1 MFGNM
6 KNCWLWLLLSFTC
19 VLCAKEPMGKTLL
32 ETGYIEVRND
42 HFVCTFFP
50 RHMFPVWFKTPDGVP
65 FPEIVRFLDRA
76 VIGKTAYWLYTDLWA
91 EQTVLNN
98 TAQEFS
104 IRCSG
109 VYCHI
114 EGDKVAPGGLRA
126 VYTYTIRRD
135 SPTIKVVADIRR
147 EGGEEMNLVFLQ
159 PAWSMKTDFSVWR
172 NEKLVKLSPEH
183 AFREARSAAFGR
195 AGMTVMVEFN
205 NRDPVVM
212 ARYQCQDGFSSLM
225 AFGKRVTGNSFHLTG
240 YLTLRNQDK

>member
-1 MFGNM
+1 M
-6 KNCWLWLLLSFTC
+6 KRGWLCLLLC
-19 VLCAKEPMGKTLL
+19 LACGLRAEAPMGKTLP
-32 ETGYIEVRND
+32 ETGYIEVRNNY
-42 HFVCTFFP
+42 FTCTFFP
-50 RHMFPVWFKTPDGVP
+50 RHMFPVWFENPDGVP

-91 EQTVLNN
+91 EQTVLTN

-109 VYCHI
+109 VYCHV

-159 PAWSMKTDFSVWR
+159 PAWSMKEDFHGIWR
-172 NEKLVKLSPEH
+172 NEKLVKLSPGYS
-183 AFREARSAAFGR
+183 FREARSAAFGKT
-195 AGMTVMVEFN
+195 GMTVMVEFN

-212 ARYQCQDGFSSLM
+212 ARYKCQDGFSSLM
-225 AFGKRVTGNSFHLTG
+225 AFGKRVKGNSFHLTG
-240 YLTLRNQDK
+240 YLTLRSSF

>member
-1 MFGNM
+1 M
-6 KNCWLWLLLSFTC
+6 KNCWLLLSLFLSV
-19 VLCAKEPMGKTLL
+19 VLCAEEPMGKTLP
-32 ETGYIEVRND
+32 ETGYIEVRNNY
-42 HFVCTFFP
+42 FTCTFFP
-50 RHMFPVWFKTPDGVP
+50 RHMFPVWFENPDGVP

-91 EQTVLNN
+91 EQTVLTN

-109 VYCHI
+109 VYCHV

-159 PAWSMKTDFSVWR
+159 PAWSMKEDFHGIWR
-172 NEKLVKLSPEH
+172 NEKLVKLSPGYS
-183 AFREARSAAFGR
+183 FREARSAAFGKT
-195 AGMTVMVEFN
+195 GMTVMVEFN

-212 ARYQCQDGFSSLM
+212 ARYKCQDGFSSLM
-225 AFGKRVTGNSFHLTG
+225 AFGKRVKGNSFHLTG
-240 YLTLRNQDK
+240 YLTLRSSF